1 MKPDVFYRF
10 SPRALEAI
18 GKQGI
23 KELPRFDSGAVPLP
37 GDSLTLEYL
46 PGLVFI
52 VEQRRFHW
60 ISHDSL
66 QIHLGIDLHTAADN
80 WVRTGKHL

>member
-23 KELPRFDSGAVPLP
+23 KELPSLDPAAVPLP
-37 GDSLTLEYL
+37 GDLFSLEYL
-46 PGLVFI
+46 PGLTFV

-60 ISHDSL
+60 ISNDNL
-66 QIHLGIDLHTAADN
+66 QIHLGIDLNTAADH
-80 WVRTGKHL
+80 WVRTGTHL